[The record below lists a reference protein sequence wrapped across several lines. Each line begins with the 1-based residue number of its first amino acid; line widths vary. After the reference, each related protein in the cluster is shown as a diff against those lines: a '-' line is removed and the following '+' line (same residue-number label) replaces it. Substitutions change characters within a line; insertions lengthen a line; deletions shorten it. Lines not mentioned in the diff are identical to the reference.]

1 MLGERLILFHYILKQ
16 FGFNNFDKIRDKFSD
31 NELKADTPDNSVF
44 YTVLSD
50 GDLKFPIPVLKS
62 FDDNINAH
70 LEKINRHR
78 NPKISLKYYQYFSLL
93 FTEYYLHQYFTNNL
107 DFIEKLNEFK
117 KDFYD
122 RHNISAREFA
132 ADYDPDNANLIAYW
146 NATGSGKT
154 FILHFNVL
162 QYRHYCKDF
171 RHLILLTPS
180 EQMSKQHL
188 EDLRLSGIDADYYVD
203 NKEGSHVKV
212 IDIHKIRSQKG
223 VVTVSVD
230 EFQQN
235 NALFVDEGH
244 KGNDKEEGV
253 WRGIR
258 EKLGYK
264 GFTFEYSAT
273 FGQISNQE
281 LQKEYSRSI
290 IFDYSYRHFFRDGYG
305 KDYWIHNISDNRG
318 LETKELR
325 HRYLLHNLLLFTQ
338 QKLYYDLNHDIAEE
352 YQIENPLLIFVG
364 HTVNQKATA
373 KGEKKENE
381 ITISDVKLLI
391 NFFAEFLSDRQKFT
405 VYLDE
410 ILKRSSFF
418 SDDYKYKHDFLFDK
432 FNSAPEL
439 YNLILRLIFNS
450 EVGGVIELLT
460 IRNAP
465 GEIALKVHNSDFYFG
480 LINIGDTSAFKSG
493 LKEQYKFDTDVMSAS
508 LFEALPAKSAKPL
521 NILIGARKFIEGWNS
536 YRVSSIGLIN
546 FGRAEGSQ
554 IIQLFGRGVR
564 LKGKE
569 DSLKRTDGQGPPNIR
584 LVETLNI
591 FGLNA
596 DYMKRFKEDLEKE
609 GIKARKET
617 IPIPTKL
624 CHENKREIDDLG
636 LITLEAKKKIP
647 PFHDQEVVELLVDD
661 EIKVELNYTTQ
672 RLIVTSDQ
680 QNEGTIKNAELNSFE
695 KYLPIINIDR
705 VYLDLL
711 EYKRLKQYYNLT
723 FKQEILLKI
732 ITNGRYSVILDEEIK
747 LKTYND
753 IAKIS
758 KLVLSLLK
766 KYLDTFYNRHQRVYT
781 AKFLESKK
789 LKKQNSLLDNT
800 SYEID
805 VITTDEQG
813 NALENIEK
821 VLSEFKEVIEEKNY
835 PENLKHNDDD
845 VKILNNAWF
854 DYHLYQPLLID
865 ADFQSKN
872 YHIDSIVPKGLN
884 EGEFKFV
891 RNLQTHIKSEKD
903 KGNYKDMEFYLLRN
917 SGRNKGLGFYFST
930 SGGFYPDFLFWIKKG
945 RKQYLTFIDP
955 HGLRNEDNGFESDKI
970 QLHKKIKELE
980 KSIDIKDVVLNSIII
995 SPKSFKEAGIKR
1007 WKNAPQDDEG
1017 LIRYCNLL
1025 NVYEMGQYST
1035 STGDSNYIGN
1045 IIYCILK

>member
-1 MLGERLILFHYILKQ
+1 MLGNKLILFHFILKQ
-16 FGFNNFDKIRDKFSD
+16 FGFNGFDKIRDKFSD

-50 GDLKFPIPVLKS
+50 GDLKIPIPVLKS
-62 FDDNINAH
+62 FDDNIIRH
-70 LEKINRHR
+70 LERINRHR

-93 FTEYYLHQYFTNNL
+93 FTEYYLQQYFTNNL

-122 RHNISAREFA
+122 RHNINARDKAKDFNT
-132 ADYDPDNANLIAYW
+132 DNSNLIAYW

-171 RHLILLTPS
+171 NHLILLTPS

-188 EDLRLSGIDADYYVD
+188 KDLKLSGIDADYYVD

-212 IDIHKIRSQKG
+212 IDIHKIRAQKG

-244 KGNDKEEGV
+244 KGNDKEESV

-273 FGQISNQE
+273 FGQISNQD

-338 QKLYYDLNHDIAEE
+338 QKLYYNLNDDVAEE

-364 HTVNQKATA
+364 HTVNPKATN
-373 KGEKKENE
+373 KGEKEENE

-391 NFFAEFLSDRQKFT
+391 NFFAEFLSERQKFT
-405 VYLDE
+405 NYLHD
-410 ILKRSSFF
+410 IINKNSFF
-418 SDDYKYKHDFLFDK
+418 SDDYKFKYDFLFDK
-432 FNSAPEL
+432 FKSAQEL
-439 YNLILRLIFNS
+439 YSLIMRLVFNS
-450 EVGGVIELLT
+450 EVGGEIELFT
-460 IRNAP
+460 VRNAP

-493 LKEQYKFDTDVMSAS
+493 LKEQYKFDTDVMNAS
-508 LFEALPAKSAKPL
+508 LFEALPAKSSKPL

-609 GIKARKET
+609 GIKVQKET
-617 IPIPTKL
+617 IPIPSKPYRDK
-624 CHENKREIDDLG
+624 NKEIDDLG
-636 LITLEAKKKIP
+636 LITLEAKKEIP
-647 PFHDQEVVELLVDD
+647 PYYDQEVIELEVDD
-661 EIKVELNYTTQ
+661 EIKVELNYSTQ
-672 RLIVTSDQ
+672 RLIATSSQ
-680 QNEGTIKNAELNSFE
+680 QNEGVIKNVETTSFE
-695 KYLPIINIDR
+695 KYLPLINIDR
-705 VYLDLL
+705 IYLDLL
-711 EYKRLKQYYNLT
+711 EYKRLKQYYNLSIH
-723 FKQEILLKI
+723 QETLLEI
-732 ITNGRYSVILDEEIK
+732 IKKGRYSIILDENIQ

-766 KYLDTFYNRHQRVYT
+766 KYIDTFYNRHQRVYT

-789 LKKQNSLLDNT
+789 LKRQNSLLENT

-821 VLSEFKEVIEEKNY
+821 VLREFKEVIEDNDY
-835 PENLKHNDDD
+835 PENLKHNDDG

-854 DYHLYQPLLID
+854 DYHLYQPLLVD

-891 RNLQTHIKSEKD
+891 RNLQTHIKSEKG
-903 KGNYKDMEFYLLRN
+903 KGNYNDLKFYLLRN
-917 SGRNKGLGFYFST
+917 LGRNKGLGFYFST

-945 RKQYLTFIDP
+945 KKQYLTFIDP
-955 HGLRNEDNGFESDKI
+955 HGLRNEDNGFDSDKI

-980 KSIDIKDVVLNSIII
+980 KSIDIKDVILNSIII

-1007 WKNAPQDDEG
+1007 WKNAPQDDEE
-1017 LIRYCNLL
+1017 LIKYCNSL
-1025 NVYEMGQYST
+1025 NIFEIGQNS
-1035 STGDSNYIGN
+1035 SLGESAYIKSLFDK
-1045 IIYCILK
+1045 IIR